1 MDIKDYAAIIKKN
14 GVLLI
19 GIVLVFIITTY
30 LFTANK
36 AATFESSATLEVVRS
51 QQQDQLKVSY
61 YQYDSYYSGLAASSL
76 SDNMLGWL
84 SSSSTVAEV
93 FKDAGYPLP
102 SGDAKTL
109 AKVFTAKKK
118 LATSAVIDIS
128 YTSTDQEKA
137 KKLVKGAVIV
147 LEDKVQQYNKV
158 DTSADFNS
166 ISGEPVVVEIP
177 KTYTINVL
185 IAIFA
190 ALFVGLSFIFLR
202 ESLRK

>member
-14 GVLLI
+14 WFLLL
-19 GIVLVFIITTY
+19 GIIVVFVIATY
-30 LFTANK
+30 LFTAKK
-36 AATFESSATLEVVRS
+36 ATTYESSATIEVVRS
-51 QQQDQLKVSY
+51 QQQDQSKVIY
-61 YQYDSYYSGLAASSL
+61 YQYDNYYSGLAASSL

-84 SSSSTVAEV
+84 SSPSTVAEI
-93 FKDAGYPLP
+93 FKGAGYPVP
-102 SGDAKTL
+102 SGDSKTL

-118 LATSAVIDIS
+118 LATSAVVDIS

-137 KKLVKGAVIV
+137 KKLVKGAANV
-147 LEDKVQQYNKV
+147 LEEKIQQYNKV

-166 ISGEPVVVEIP
+166 IAGEPVVVEIP

-185 IAIFA
+185 IAIFT
-190 ALFVGLSFIFLR
+190 ALFVGLSFVFLR